1 MTSKDTEEEKPKRG
15 RGRPRKNPDELAVW
29 KPPPG
34 WGRLSI
40 WMSPEERKALKLVAV
55 EADTSVSEL
64 IRSLAAGLDGGVID
78 ANEILQPASRGRDVM
93 EKIPTLFERDDKFK
107 VTPTVRPECEWVIRG
122 EGTATEKLDGANVR
136 LTVRAGELVR
146 VEKRRNPDKKQK
158 AKGIIDGWYVD
169 TDEFGPEDRWIIEAA
184 GNTNTAEWP
193 DGEHPCEA
201 LGPKFQGN
209 TLSLEEH
216 LCVPFNMDIPTY
228 DEIPRDFDGL
238 AKFLAEI
245 ESHYSEGN
253 LAEGV
258 VFHHPDGRRAK
269 IKRRDFAKL

>member
-1 MTSKDTEEEKPKRG
+1 
-15 RGRPRKNPDELAVW
+15 
-29 KPPPG
+29 
-34 WGRLSI
+34 
-40 WMSPEERKALKLVAV
+40 MSPEERKALKLVAV

-184 GNTNTAEWP
+184 KNTDTAGWP

-209 TLSLEEH
+209 TLSLDEH
-216 LCVPFNMDIPTY
+216 LCVPFNMEIPTY

-238 AKFLAEI
+238 AQFLMEI
-245 ESHYSEGN
+245 ESHYSAGN
-253 LAEGV
+253 LAEGI

-269 IKRRDFAKL
+269 IKRRDFAKM